1 MQENTGSAEVRD
13 APLVAPKPRPHW
25 GRRWTGHGIRLTFWT
40 VLTACLVFAAIV
52 AATRFWLVPNA
63 DSFRPRVVQELSR
76 VTGQRV
82 VIGGFTAGWNG
93 WSPEFKMSDLQILDG
108 RGRTL
113 LQLPEVDTTL
123 SWRSLILLEPRLSAL
138 TIRAPRVIVRRTAE
152 NALTVAGID
161 VDLNNQSEG
170 DSGLAEWLLK
180 QRLVQISG
188 GELEWQDDWRKL
200 PPLRLKNVN
209 IRLQNSGNSHKLG
222 MTATPPHDLASPL
235 DLRAEFSG
243 SNLRKVSDWDGLAY
257 LRTDYANLGTL
268 TRYFPLPVQ
277 LARGEGGIQAW
288 FEFED
293 GQPVAV
299 TTDLVVRNARL
310 QLATQDVAAKVEP
323 LDVSAL
329 SGRLSWRDKRAV
341 GSDPTKASGQQRWS
355 IRDLKATTTAGFQ
368 APAATGEVLVN
379 YSAGVV
385 TGGEVRVAEL
395 ELASATSLAKALP
408 IPPDLAARWVAFQ
421 PSGVLRGVDAKWRD
435 NGEAAA
441 SNRYVVEGIAE
452 LKAVG
457 WRAQNGAPGVSGLS
471 GAVTGS
477 NRQGELRLSVGATS
491 SGAPVSATEGG
502 AAMVSPTNMA
512 KAPTGA
518 KVSEKSPSTQ
528 AALIVDLGKYLS
540 APLTFDALTGVIVW
554 KRALDND
561 NAITTHLDLNNIQF
575 ANADAAGQFNGTWDS
590 DRLGPGVSS
599 IVGTLARANTTSI
612 HRYLPMSLSPGTHRW
627 IKDGVLAGTATDAKF
642 IVKGPLWHF
651 PFHND
656 EQGVF
661 EVDARVTGGALD
673 YADHWPRADNI
684 NTRLLFRGSSLTG
697 QVAGATIAGVPV
709 GATEV
714 KIADM
719 SSDTPLLEIKGFAS
733 GPMDAFLRWAVA
745 SPVNVWLD
753 GFLQNAKATGNGRL
767 NLGLSLPLAHM
778 DTSRVNGEFVFSGNR
793 IELGGDIPPLDAVN
807 GKLRFTERDV
817 RANDVTA
824 EALGGPLKL
833 SISTEGGRIKTLAS
847 GTASFEKVRDR
858 FAYPLVD
865 QLTGQAQW
873 QLDMSQPTRVAPGAA
888 PDSVMHITATTL
900 QTRWPLD
907 AILQVT
913 AAPRDPAVP
922 VKLTLVRTALE
933 KGRDRLDIEL
943 PGQLH
948 AIMERSA
955 SNAAGLRTVERATL
969 DVGALKTGLPARGY
983 SVRGDVARLDADAA
997 IALLS
1002 PMADRG
1008 QRSVGGLSGEA
1019 TSSPEAVNINVRATE
1034 AILYAH
1040 KFNDVSLRAQPDGQ
1054 RWRLALRSKEATGV
1068 ISIETKRETGAVESV
1083 TLRLQRLSLPSAAV
1097 AVGPNAPVA
1106 VTSASNASTTPWPK
1120 LELIADS
1127 FVSDGRDLG
1136 KLEVRAQPSKDE
1148 WRIEQVK
1155 LSSADGVIDGKGRWL
1170 QRVAGASAS
1179 AGGSTEM
1186 DVKLSW
1192 GDASK
1197 FMTRFGLPKGVERA
1211 PGTITGT
1218 LSWVGSPAQFGYA
1231 KLAGKFSLETAPGRF
1246 TEMEPGLAK
1255 LLGVLSLQS
1264 LPRRLSF
1271 NFDDLFGR
1279 GFAFDE
1285 IKADVTLADGSAKT
1299 DNFQISGPSAR
1310 VQIRGSADIN
1320 RETQDLHVRVY
1331 PSLSTAT
1338 AIGIGIMT
1346 ANPAIGAAALLG
1358 QKLARDPIER
1368 LLMQEFDVKGT
1379 WAKPETTPV
1388 KSAAGAAAGATASD
1402 VAQ

>member
-1 MQENTGSAEVRD
+1 MQENTGPADVRD
-13 APLVAPKPRPHW
+13 APLAAPKPRPHW

-40 VLTACLVFAAIV
+40 VLTACLLFAAIV

-93 WSPEFKMSDLQILDG
+93 WSPEFKMSDLQILDA

-123 SWRSLILLEPRLSAL
+123 SWRSLILFEPRLSAL

-222 MTATPPHDLASPL
+222 MNATPPLDLASLL

-299 TTDLVVRNARL
+299 TTDLAVRNARL
-310 QLATQDVAAKVEP
+310 QLATLEVGAKVEP
-323 LDVSAL
+323 LDVASL
-329 SGRLSWRDKRAV
+329 SGRLSWRDKRAL
-341 GSDPTKASGQQRWS
+341 GGDPSKVSGQQRWS
-355 IRDLKATTTAGFQ
+355 VRDLKATTAAGFQ

-379 YSAGVV
+379 YGAGVV
-385 TGGEVRVAEL
+385 TGGEVRLAEL
-395 ELASATSLAKALP
+395 ELASATSLARALP
-408 IPPDLAARWVAFQ
+408 IPPDMAAFWVALQ
-421 PSGVLRGVDAKWRD
+421 PIGVLRGVDAKWRD
-435 NGEAAA
+435 TGEAAA

-452 LKAVG
+452 LKNVG
-457 WRAQNGAPGVSGLS
+457 WRAQGGVPGVSGLS
-471 GAVTGS
+471 GTVTGS
-477 NRQGELRLSVGATS
+477 NRQGELRLSVGAVGT
-491 SGAPVSATEGG
+491 GAPVAPTKGG

-512 KAPTGA
+512 KAPAGT
-518 KVSEKSPSTQ
+518 KVSSKGAPSQ
-528 AALIVDLGKYLS
+528 MALSIDLGKYLS
-540 APLTFDALTGVIVW
+540 APLTFDALTGGVAW
-554 KRALDND
+554 KRNVAND
-561 NAITTHLDLNNIQF
+561 NIVATHLDLNNLQF
-575 ANADAAGQFNGTWDS
+575 ANSDVAGQFSGTWDS
-590 DRLGPGVSS
+590 DRLGPGVSN
-599 IVGTLARANTTSI
+599 IVGTLVRANTTAI
-612 HRYLPMSLSPGTHRW
+612 HRYLPTSLSIGTHRW
-627 IKDGVLAGTATDAKF
+627 IKDAVLAGSASDAKF
-642 IVKGPLWHF
+642 VLKGPLWHF

-661 EVDARVTGGALD
+661 EVDARVTGGVLD
-673 YADHWPRADNI
+673 YADHWPRAENI

-719 SSDTPLLEIKGFAS
+719 SSDAPLLEIKGFAS

-778 DTSRVNGEFVFSGNR
+778 DASRVNGEFVFAGNH

-833 SISTEGGRIKTLAS
+833 TISTEGGRIKTLAS

-873 QLDMSQPTRVAPGAA
+873 QLDMSQPTRVVAGAA

-900 QTRWPLD
+900 QSRWPLD
-907 AILQVT
+907 AIMQVT
-913 AAPRDPAVP
+913 GAARDPALP
-922 VKLTLVRTALE
+922 VKLILVRTALD

-955 SNAAGLRTVERATL
+955 ANTTGMRTVERATL
-969 DVGALKTGLPARGY
+969 DVGAQKTGMPARGY

-1019 TSSPEAVNINVRATE
+1019 TTSAEAVNINVRATE
-1034 AILYAH
+1034 AVLYAH
-1040 KFNDVSLRAQPDGQ
+1040 KFNDVTLRAQPDGQ

-1068 ISIETKRETGAVESV
+1068 ISVETKRDTGAVESV
-1083 TLRLQRLSLPSAAV
+1083 TLRLQRLSLPSAVVTPSPNAAV
-1097 AVGPNAPVA
+1097 AA
-1106 VTSASNASTTPWPK
+1106 ASTTTAAWPK

-1127 FVSDGRDLG
+1127 FVSEGRDLG
-1136 KLEVRAQPSKDE
+1136 KLEVRAQPGKDE

-1155 LSSADGVIDGKGRWL
+1155 LSSTDGTIDGKGRWV
-1170 QRVAGASAS
+1170 QRVSGAQSAVG
-1179 AGGSTEM
+1179 AGGNTEM
-1186 DVKLSW
+1186 DVKLNW

-1218 LSWVGSPAQFGYA
+1218 LSWAGSPAQFGYA

-1271 NFDDLFGR
+1271 NFDDIFGR

-1310 VQIRGSADIN
+1310 VQIRGAADIN
-1320 RETQDLHVRVY
+1320 RETQELHVRVF

-1338 AIGIGIMT
+1338 AIGIGLMT

-1379 WAKPETTPV
+1379 WTKPETTPV
-1388 KSAAGAAAGATASD
+1388 KSGAGAAAGTTASD